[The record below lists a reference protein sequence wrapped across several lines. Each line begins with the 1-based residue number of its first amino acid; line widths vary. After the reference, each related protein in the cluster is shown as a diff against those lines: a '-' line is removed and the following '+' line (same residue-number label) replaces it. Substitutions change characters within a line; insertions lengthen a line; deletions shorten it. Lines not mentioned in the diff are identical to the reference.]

1 MVDERGATGV
11 GSQVTAWAVVTEGGV
26 GSVFSPDDP
35 LTIAAAG
42 SKAKMQIWDV
52 GSNAGAWKT
61 FGRKLAEASRTLK
74 E

>member
-1 MVDERGATGV
+1 M
-11 GSQVTAWAVVTEGGV
+11 GSQATAWAVMTEGGV

-42 SKAKMQIWDV
+42 SK
-52 GSNAGAWKT
+52 GAWKT
-61 FGRKLAEASRTLK
+61 FGKKLAEASQTLK